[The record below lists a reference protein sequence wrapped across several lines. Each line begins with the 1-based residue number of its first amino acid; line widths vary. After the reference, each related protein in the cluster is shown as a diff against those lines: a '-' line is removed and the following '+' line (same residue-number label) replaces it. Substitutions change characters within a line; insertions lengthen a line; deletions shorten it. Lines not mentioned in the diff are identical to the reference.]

1 MVPTLFDEQT
11 TVNIGNLDDT
21 AAKTNTANEKP
32 DDEEQLDKDA
42 AAVMDEPGDENNEIA
57 NANKKDAPVTVE
69 KQIRTRRRRKL
80 IIDDVKEIDSTTMK
94 TQLSDTTS
102 ILGTLELAP
111 PTRKLMLLKETGGVD
126 KLFCMTGRPI
136 HSRVIAKVLL

>member
-1 MVPTLFDEQT
+1 MFDEQT

-126 KLFCMTGRPI
+126 KLFSMTGRPI